1 MDPKK
6 DTRKEEI
13 IEFIDRLTMNGSEY
27 HLQEQILRS
36 IFYEEYRDTTR
47 EVINRAVFE
56 FAQKTNRS
64 IYDVCLNYI
73 PKVTMERRPGLRDPL
88 GGRNYSIGVTVE
100 MIRIPDDGFIKTMF
114 NDGTK
119 ENSEGRTAGGRHE
132 EGQESD

>member
-1 MDPKK
+1 MEPKK

-36 IFYEEYRDTTR
+36 IFYEKYRDTTR

-64 IYDVCLNYI
+64 IYDVCLDYV
-73 PKVTMERRPGLRDPL
+73 PKVTMERIPGLRDPL
-88 GGRNYSIGVTVE
+88 GGLNYSIAVKVE
-100 MIRIPDDGFIKTMF
+100 MLRIPDFKTMF
-114 NDGTK
+114 NNGTK
-119 ENSEGRTAGGRHE
+119 KNSEGRTAGGRHE
-132 EGQESD
+132 EGQEGD

>member
-13 IEFIDRLTMNGSEY
+13 IAFIDRLTMNSSEY

-119 ENSEGRTAGGRHE
+119 ENSEGRAAGGRHE
-132 EGQESD
+132 EGQEGD

>member
-13 IEFIDRLTMNGSEY
+13 IAFIDRLTMNSSEY

-73 PKVTMERRPGLRDPL
+73 PKVAMERRPGLRDPL
-88 GGRNYSIGVTVE
+88 GGRNYSIGVAVE

-119 ENSEGRTAGGRHE
+119 ENSEGRAAGGRHE